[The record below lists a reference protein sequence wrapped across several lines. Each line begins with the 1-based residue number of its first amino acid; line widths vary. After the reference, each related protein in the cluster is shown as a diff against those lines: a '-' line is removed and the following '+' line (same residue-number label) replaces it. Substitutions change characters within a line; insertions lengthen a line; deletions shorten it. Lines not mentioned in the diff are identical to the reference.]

1 MSELYNDR
9 DYFDRM
15 FGSIDDNFVEIK
27 GRLDKLNG
35 SVARHEKVINEHLPH
50 SIDHCPQA
58 GSIKDL
64 QENMITTKAI
74 KKTLYVGFGIICA
87 LIGVLLGVMEIIK

>member
-1 MSELYNDR
+1 MSELYTDR

-15 FGSIDDNFVEIK
+15 FASIDDNFHEIR

-35 SVARHEKVINEHLPH
+35 SVARHEKVINENIPH

-58 GSIKDL
+58 GTIKDL
-64 QENMITTKAI
+64 QENLITGKAI
-74 KKTLYVGFGIICA
+74 KKTIYIGFTIICA
-87 LIGVLLGVMEIIK
+87 LIGALWGVMELLK

>member
-15 FGSIDDNFVEIK
+15 FKSIDDNFDKVNQ
-27 GRLDKLNG
+27 RLDRLND
-35 SVARHEKVINEHLPH
+35 SVARHEKMINEHLPH

-58 GSIKDL
+58 KVIEGL
-64 QENMITTKAI
+64 TENMITSKAV
-74 KKTLYVGFGIICA
+74 KKTIYIGFGIICA
-87 LIGVLLGVMEIIK
+87 LIAALWGVIEIVS

>member
-1 MSELYNDR
+1 MAEMYNDR

-15 FGSIDDNFVEIK
+15 FASIDDNFVEIK
-27 GRLDKLNG
+27 KRLDKLNG

-58 GSIKDL
+58 KVIEGL
-64 QENMITTKAI
+64 QENMITSKAI
-74 KKTLYVGFGIICA
+74 KKTIYIGFGIICTLIAA
-87 LIGVLLGVMEIIK
+87 LWGVKELLG

>member
-15 FGSIDDNFVEIK
+15 FASIDDNFIEIK

-35 SVARHEKVINEHLPH
+35 SVARHEKIINENLPH
-50 SIDHCPQA
+50 SVNHCPQV
-58 GSIKDL
+58 GVIEDL
-64 QENMITTKAI
+64 KRNMISEKAV
-74 KKTLYVGFGIICA
+74 KKTIYVGFGIICA
-87 LIGVLLGVMEIIK
+87 LIGALWGVMEIMK

>member
-15 FGSIDDNFVEIK
+15 FASIDDNFHEVK

-50 SIDHCPQA
+50 SIDHCPQVKA
-58 GSIKDL
+58 IEEL
-64 QENMITTKAI
+64 QDNMITSKAV
-74 KKTLYVGFGIICA
+74 KKTLYIGFGIICTLIAA
-87 LIGVLLGVMEIIK
+87 LWGVIEIIQ